1 MFRHPRSFIK
11 QDFIFVV
18 FFFWRSILVME
29 IACRDNRIMKLRAEL
44 LIRQAALKERY
55 SQLRGVRAENQYLDG
70 VIADYEKYYAYIRKL
85 KEDQLLAV
93 ETISDYIGNI
103 AMTTELTQ
111 EALEASKMQQ
121 DELLRKA
128 ADIKQE
134 LADMVDGE

>member
-1 MFRHPRSFIK
+1 
-11 QDFIFVV
+11 
-18 FFFWRSILVME
+18 ME